1 MTRLLTRRRRG
12 PADKHRSPS
21 ETIELSDGVR
31 LHHLEAAPG
40 DHYPVPVVIV
50 PSLLSKYQVFDVHP
64 ARSMAAAWLGA
75 RSGGG

>member
-1 MTRLLTRRRRG
+1 MTRLLTRGRRG
-12 PADKHRSPS
+12 PAGKHRSPS

-31 LHHLEAAPG
+31 LHHLDAAPG
-40 DHYPVPVVIV
+40 DPYPVPILLV
-50 PSLLSKYQVFDVHP
+50 PSLLSKYQVFDIHS